1 MITLMVNANVK
12 YFGTLATLYVFE
24 CKLVCKY
31 GSAFFFRCEMSHI
44 YLLQKKFGRDTRFV
58 GLKGQFGRWHKM
70 LFVSLALLK
79 TYTFD
84 LMRSNVSI
92 DSCFIPGHPV
102 FGISSYLVMR

>member
-1 MITLMVNANVK
+1 
-12 YFGTLATLYVFE
+12 
-24 CKLVCKY
+24 
-31 GSAFFFRCEMSHI
+31 
-44 YLLQKKFGRDTRFV
+44 
-58 GLKGQFGRWHKM
+58 M

-102 FGISSYLVMR
+102 FGISSYLVMM